1 MLDLVFALDGSRPLT
16 STQFDK
22 YKEAI
27 LNMLGKYTIS
37 DQETH
42 VGLIEFS
49 SSVRLVSRL
58 DKNNKVK
65 YIKNMLS
72 SLQPSG
78 GTSRLTDEVLRV
90 ASDRVFS
97 VKDGGRPG
105 ASKALVILTHGKSS
119 GDTSPVDAAKPLKE
133 AGVNVFVIGIGGN
146 VDPDETKGVATSHRH
161 VIPVDNPDK
170 APDAIDSVVETLTKD
185 LKKSKTCCRC
195 CRCCCC

>member
-65 YIKNMLS
+65 YIKNILS

-119 GDTSPVDAAKPLKE
+119 GDTKLKVSLPPT
-133 AGVNVFVIGIGGN
+133 GMSSLSI
-146 VDPDETKGVATSHRH
+146 
-161 VIPVDNPDK
+161 IPIK
-170 APDAIDSVVETLTKD
+170 HLM
-185 LKKSKTCCRC
+185 R
-195 CRCCCC
+195 